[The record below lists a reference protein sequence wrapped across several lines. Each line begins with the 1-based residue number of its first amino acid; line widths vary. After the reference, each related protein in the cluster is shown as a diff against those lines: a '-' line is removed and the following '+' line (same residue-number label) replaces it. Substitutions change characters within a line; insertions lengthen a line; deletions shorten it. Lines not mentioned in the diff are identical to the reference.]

1 MLKHCYITVFYN
13 KTFFFMCY
21 FKADCI
27 KMMINV
33 KIVKIVF
40 FFIVAFVELI

>member
-1 MLKHCYITVFYN
+1 MLKHYYIAVFYD

-27 KMMINV
+27 KMMINI
-33 KIVKIVF
+33 KNIKTVF
-40 FFIVAFVELI
+40 FLYYSIC